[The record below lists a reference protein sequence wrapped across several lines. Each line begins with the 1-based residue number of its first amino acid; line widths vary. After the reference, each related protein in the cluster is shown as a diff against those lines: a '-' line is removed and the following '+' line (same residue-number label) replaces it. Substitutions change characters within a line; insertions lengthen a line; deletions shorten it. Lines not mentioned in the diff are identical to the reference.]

1 MRVYETMFIV
11 RPDLSE
17 EQRNKLAE
25 NVKKFLEERLGA
37 TVDSVNRWGIR
48 KFAYRLKKFWEG
60 DYTVLYFTSNGE
72 NLDQL
77 ENYFKVH
84 PEFLRWQTF
93 RREDIEKKERR
104 KQLEEKAKAQKVE
117 ATENL
122 EVKVEN

>member
-11 RPDLSE
+11 RPDLP
-17 EQRNKLAE
+17 EQQREKVAE

-37 TVDSVNRWGIR
+37 TVDSVSRWGIR

-60 DYTVLYFTSNGE
+60 DYTVLYFRSNGE

-104 KQLEEKAKAQKVE
+104 KLLEEKAKAQQVE
-117 ATENL
+117 ATENP
-122 EVKVEN
+122 EVTTEN

>member
-37 TVDSVNRWGIR
+37 TVDSVSRWGIR

-60 DYTVLYFTSNGE
+60 DYTVLYFRSNGE

-104 KQLEEKAKAQKVE
+104 KQLEEKAQKVE
-117 ATENL
+117 TTENP
-122 EVKVEN
+122 EVTAEN